1 MKKLSIYLVILVVGL
16 IGLMALFPEQS
27 AKLGISAERS
37 MSGLEYKTV
46 VIGDE
51 TWHYLEGGPKDAEV
65 VLLLHGFGGDK
76 DNWTRFSKYLTGSYR
91 VIAPDLPG
99 FGESTRHP
107 EWDYSLP
114 LQRNRVSGFV
124 QAIGID
130 QFHVVGNS
138 MGGHLAALY
147 TYKYPEQV
155 LSMALFNNAGV
166 DAPDEN
172 DLQRALA
179 KGDNPLVL
187 KSLEDFD
194 RLLALASYK
203 QPFIPWPV
211 KGVLAQRA
219 LDQAEFNAS
228 IFESLVS
235 DSSSN
240 LEPILADIEAPVLIL
255 WGEYDR
261 IVDVSSVSV
270 MRPLLPRTEVVI
282 MKDTGH
288 LPMLERPAATATH
301 YLGFVENY
309 LHVARSSQ

>member
-1 MKKLSIYLVILVVGL
+1 MKKLLMYLMIFVVGL
-16 IGLMALFPEQS
+16 ICLTALFPEQS
-27 AKLGISAERS
+27 TKLAMNVERS
-37 MSGLEYKTV
+37 MSGLGYKTV

-76 DNWTRFSKYLTGSYR
+76 DNWTRFSKSLTGVYR

-107 EWDYSLP
+107 DWDYSLP
-114 LQRNRVSGFV
+114 PQRSRVSGFV
-124 QAIGID
+124 KALGLE
-130 QFHVVGNS
+130 QFHVVGHS

-155 LSMALFNNAGV
+155 LSMALFNNSGI
-166 DAPDEN
+166 DTPDEN
-172 DLQRALA
+172 DMQRALA
-179 KGDNPLVL
+179 EGDNPLVV

-194 RLLALASYK
+194 GLLAFVSYK
-203 QPFIPWPV
+203 QPFVPWPV

-219 LDQAEFNAS
+219 LDDAEFNES
-228 IFESLVS
+228 IFGSLKS

-240 LEPILADIEAPVLIL
+240 LEPILANIEAPVLIL

-261 IVDVSSVSV
+261 VRDASSVNV

-282 MKDTGH
+282 MKETGH
-288 LPMLERPAATATH
+288 LPMLERPAETATH
-301 YLGFVENY
+301 YLEFLEDY
-309 LHVARSSQ
+309 LLVARSSR

>member
-1 MKKLSIYLVILVVGL
+1 MKKLLMYLMIFVVGL
-16 IGLMALFPEQS
+16 ICLTALFPEQS
-27 AKLGISAERS
+27 TKLAMNVERS
-37 MSGLEYKTV
+37 MSGLGYKTV

-76 DNWTRFSKYLTGSYR
+76 DNWTRFSKSLTGVYR

-107 EWDYSLP
+107 DWDYSLP
-114 LQRNRVSGFV
+114 PQRSRVSGFV
-124 QAIGID
+124 KALGLE
-130 QFHVVGNS
+130 QFHVVGHS

-155 LSMALFNNAGV
+155 LSMALFNNSGI
-166 DAPDEN
+166 DTPDEN

-179 KGDNPLVL
+179 EGDNPLVV

-194 RLLALASYK
+194 GLLAFVSYK
-203 QPFIPWPV
+203 QPFVPWPV

-219 LDQAEFNAS
+219 LDDAEFNES
-228 IFESLVS
+228 IFGSLKS

-240 LEPILADIEAPVLIL
+240 LEPILANIEAPVLIL

-261 IVDVSSVSV
+261 IVDVSSVNV

-282 MKDTGH
+282 MKETGH
-288 LPMLERPAATATH
+288 LPMLERPAETATH
-301 YLGFVENY
+301 YLEFLEDY
-309 LHVARSSQ
+309 LLVARSSR